1 MTDIFSKQ
9 KELQEKLGLGVGGEN
24 ITQWY
29 NSLTGAMLEI
39 GEALAE
45 DTRWKRNFGSNKVP
59 KVNKA
64 NVIEETADAV
74 LYIINAC
81 IFYGISCDDLMNA
94 IKTKQARNVARLTR
108 RSHV

>member
-1 MTDIFSKQ
+1 MTEIFNKQ
-9 KELQEKLGLGVGGEN
+9 KQLQEKLGLGVGGEN

-29 NSLTGAMLEI
+29 NSLTGAILEI

-59 KVNKA
+59 KVNKS

-74 LYIINAC
+74 IYIINAC
-81 IFYGISCDDLMNA
+81 IFYGISCEELMNA
-94 IKTKQARNVARLTR
+94 IRLKQSKNIARLTR
-108 RSHV
+108 RSRV